1 MKANGNADILRQFF
15 QLGLSFEC
23 VSWNEVL
30 FVLDLF
36 PEISRSRIL
45 FTPNFALR
53 EEYEN
58 AVRAGLWVTLD
69 SLYPLQAWPEIFTG
83 QRILLR
89 FDPGQGYGHHH
100 YVCTGGS
107 DSKFGIPLS
116 ELMTLLELVK
126 QHRVTVIGLHA
137 HVGSGILREKTW
149 KENYV
154 TLAQLLPHFPD
165 VTVINV
171 GGGLE

>member
-1 MKANGNADILRQFF
+1 MP
-15 QLGLSFEC
+15 
-23 VSWNEVL
+23 
-30 FVLDLF
+30 FVQ
-36 PEISRSRIL
+36 
-45 FTPNFALR
+45 
-53 EEYEN
+53 
-58 AVRAGLWVTLD
+58 GLWVTLD

-154 TLAQLLPHFPD
+154 TLTQLLPHFPD

-171 GGGLE
+171 GGGLGVTENSSQTPLDIDRGKLRLCHRRNPLFRNCKSGWSRGDI